1 MAKVNAGYRIIVLV
15 LLIGILLLGGLL
27 WFDHLGIVNVREQ
40 LRPVFNLLGMETPE
54 KVPDDGS
61 VLMLDEARIEKRWE
75 ELERREDALF
85 EQEELLSAKEEELL
99 QMVEALE
106 EREKA
111 LEDREKSFNE
121 IVKQYE
127 NKNANLRQA
136 AEYFTGMPPEAAVER
151 LVAMDDQDVID
162 ILRMT
167 EQLAREAG
175 DASVVSYWLSLMP
188 ADRAAVLNRKML
200 KKPEVQGG

>member
-15 LLIGILLLGGLL
+15 LLIGILFLGGLL
-27 WFDHLGIVNVREQ
+27 WFDHLGLVDVRER
-40 LRPVFNLLGMETPE
+40 LNPVFRLLGMETPE
-54 KVPDDGS
+54 QVPDDGS
-61 VLMLDEARIEKRWE
+61 VLLLDEARLEKLWE
-75 ELERREDALF
+75 ELDRRETALL
-85 EQEELLSAKEEELL
+85 EQEEQLDIREEEIVQKL
-99 QMVEALE
+99 EALE

-127 NKNANLRQA
+127 NKSANLRQA
-136 AEYFTGMPPEAAVER
+136 AEYFAGMPPEAAVER

-167 EQLAREAG
+167 EQMAREAG
-175 DASVVSYWLSLMP
+175 NVSVVSYWLSLMP

>member
-15 LLIGILLLGGLL
+15 LLIGILFLGGLL
-27 WFDHLGIVNVREQ
+27 WFDHLGLVDVRER
-40 LRPVFNLLGMETPE
+40 LNPFFRLLGMETPE
-54 KVPDDGS
+54 QVPDDGS
-61 VLMLDEARIEKRWE
+61 ALLLDEARLEKMWE
-75 ELERREDALF
+75 ELDRRDTALLEREEQLDVREEDLV
-85 EQEELLSAKEEELL
+85 QKL
-99 QMVEALE
+99 EALE

-136 AEYFTGMPPEAAVER
+136 AEYFAGMPPEAAVER
-151 LVAMDDQDVID
+151 LVEMDDQDVID

-167 EQLAREAG
+167 EQMAQEAG
-175 DASVVSYWLSLMP
+175 NVSVVSYWLSLMP